1 VQVMTTRPG
10 GKGWENPGKIMGK
23 CGEKPWKPQ
32 SCWSFLCNE
41 LCWSFVVSFFIPQTD
56 GKWGSFMVVLYR
68 WSIKWPNIEWQLGEG
83 WAWVC
88 VVLFSN
94 EDVQSPM
101 EIQLVIARSLYT
113 GPAAW
118 ADDANLPLKKS
129 RNCGDLQSCF
139 DMFWLFCELETGQIL
154 SRWQKLMWFA
164 NFQSFAPDR
173 LVPSLRVCSCTHT
186 DVARWRRI
194 MATHG
199 TS

>member
-1 VQVMTTRPG
+1 V
-10 GKGWENPGKIMGK
+10 GKSPKLMGK
-23 CGEKPWKPQ
+23 CGEKPWNNQ

-118 ADDANLPLKKS
+118 ADDANLPLTKKQNMW
-129 RNCGDLQSCF
+129 RFAELLQSCF
-139 DMFWLFCELETGQIL
+139 LSHFDLETGLIL
-154 SRWQKLMWFA
+154 SQWQKLMCKLPIF
-164 NFQSFAPDR
+164 
-173 LVPSLRVCSCTHT
+173 CTWPT
-186 DVARWRRI
+186 
-194 MATHG
+194 G
-199 TS
+199 P